1 MAGVVPMTKRNI
13 ICVLVCVII
22 LLLIIVF
29 IPYPQRIN
37 KVVPAYIDKEN
48 TYTMSIKAWKLNY
61 LFKTDKIITEIKIN
75 SDDEVIYDNSEN
87 KVKVPVLYFDNGDT
101 HIGYISFNY
110 YDSET
115 NSYKAADIWWDFN
128 KEYLA
133 VITDKFTC
141 VAPAENLEERES
153 IINYFEENN
162 CELRIKNVNA
172 SIC

>member
-61 LFKTDKIITEIKIN
+61 LFKVKN
-75 SDDEVIYDNSEN
+75 CFQVISTI
-87 KVKVPVLYFDNGDT
+87 VLPF
-101 HIGYISFNY
+101 
-110 YDSET
+110 
-115 NSYKAADIWWDFN
+115 
-128 KEYLA
+128 
-133 VITDKFTC
+133 
-141 VAPAENLEERES
+141 
-153 IINYFEENN
+153 
-162 CELRIKNVNA
+162 A
-172 SIC
+172 SSVCGGGS